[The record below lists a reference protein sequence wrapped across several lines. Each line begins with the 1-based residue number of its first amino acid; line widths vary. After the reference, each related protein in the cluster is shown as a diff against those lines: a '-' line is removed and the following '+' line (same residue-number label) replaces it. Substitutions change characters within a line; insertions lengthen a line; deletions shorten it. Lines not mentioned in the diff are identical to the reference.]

1 MEQINS
7 SSEVAT
13 CLSEN
18 RVKLTIPDQSLCFF
32 NPDVFSHSV
41 YLLKWSVRLK
51 TKKERL
57 FQLLPT
63 VLPALLLDAKI
74 SDLDKNTL
82 INQLYRFFNVIG
94 QIPTFLI
101 SSICDIVLKCGVH
114 NKSAFL
120 LLRFI
125 PEEEINRITPTLKQ
139 QFHLSAKNQQS
150 TLFAGIIDCCL
161 HMRSDLKFNSDPSFI
176 SCLQAIEGL
185 LESCIM
191 QCLIELPS
199 LLLQSLYCEY
209 LLNQM
214 NIQANYYYIPH
225 DTIINL
231 LLLSN
236 NAIIINAIC
245 LFVQM

>member
-1 MEQINS
+1 
-7 SSEVAT
+7 
-13 CLSEN
+13 
-18 RVKLTIPDQSLCFF
+18 
-32 NPDVFSHSV
+32 
-41 YLLKWSVRLK
+41 
-51 TKKERL
+51 
-57 FQLLPT
+57 
-63 VLPALLLDAKI
+63 
-74 SDLDKNTL
+74 
-82 INQLYRFFNVIG
+82 
-94 QIPTFLI
+94 
-101 SSICDIVLKCGVH
+101 
-114 NKSAFL
+114 
-120 LLRFI
+120 
-125 PEEEINRITPTLKQ
+125 
-139 QFHLSAKNQQS
+139 
-150 TLFAGIIDCCL
+150 
-161 HMRSDLKFNSDPSFI
+161 MRSDLKFNSDPSFI

-191 QCLIELPS
+191 QCLIEQPS